1 MLKNLNPKTKKLLQD
16 KWDGLSLV
24 AKELIATT
32 LKEGKETMQEFSLKE
47 KITKRNKNERR
58 T

>member
-16 KWDGLSLV
+16 KWDELSLV

-32 LKEGKETMQEFSLKE
+32 LKEGEETMQEFSLKE
-47 KITKRNKNERR
+47 KITKRNKNEKR